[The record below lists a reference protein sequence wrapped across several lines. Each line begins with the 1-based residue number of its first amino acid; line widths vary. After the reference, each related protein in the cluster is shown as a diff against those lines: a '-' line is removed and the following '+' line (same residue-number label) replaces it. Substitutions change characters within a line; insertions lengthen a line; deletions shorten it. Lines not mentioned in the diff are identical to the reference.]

1 MGAAT
6 RDSMSEYHE
15 PEAEL
20 GDDVRDAHRALVSL
34 QEEIEAVDWYQQRLT
49 CCKHPELKRVLEHN
63 RNEEIEHAAMLLEW
77 VRRELPG
84 WDERLRKVLFTSRT
98 LGAAVDAESGG
109 EASTSGS
116 DASGHGLGVGS
127 LRQVTP

>member
-1 MGAAT
+1 
-6 RDSMSEYHE
+6 MSEYHE

-49 CCKHPELKRVLEHN
+49 CCKNPELVRVLEHN

-77 VRRELPG
+77 IRRELPG
-84 WDERLRKVLFTSRT
+84 WDERLQKVLFTSRT
-98 LGAAVDAESGG
+98 LGAAADAESES
-109 EASTSGS
+109 EAGASSS
-116 DASGHGLGVGS
+116 SASGRGLGIGS